1 MSDFVI
7 REATSEDFGAMSAVQ
22 RRAVDVTLREHYD
35 GGAIDEWLACI
46 NVEKFR
52 RVATS
57 GEVSLIAVKDGEVV
71 GFSSFTVSES
81 HLDMWYV
88 DPEHHGKGIG
98 RRLLEEAEERLRL
111 AGVVTV
117 WTEASQY
124 AEPRFARL
132 GWQVVER
139 HDKPAF
145 GSTFS
150 ITTMSKI
157 LHPTVEK

>member
-71 GFSSFTVSES
+71 ERGNHEELLAKRGIYREIFDLQLRPQEEVL
-81 HLDMWYV
+81 LDAT
-88 DPEHHGKGIG
+88 I
-98 RRLLEEAEERLRL
+98 
-111 AGVVTV
+111 AGDDGGN
-117 WTEASQY
+117 S
-124 AEPRFARL
+124 
-132 GWQVVER
+132 
-139 HDKPAF
+139 
-145 GSTFS
+145 
-150 ITTMSKI
+150 
-157 LHPTVEK
+157 